1 MTVVVPPL
9 DSPMSDAGFVGAAE
23 TFWADVRRRF
33 FRNKVA
39 MFCLLVVIVIVIVG
53 VFADLIAPY
62 GYDDQFVG
70 GLRESPSWKF
80 LLGTDQLGRDLFSRI
95 VFGARLS
102 IMIALGTV
110 FFSLIL
116 QMLIGGIAGWRGGWF
131 DTIAMR
137 ICDAMMAI
145 PYIAIAFAGLTIF
158 TFLRGSLSFT
168 ESIIFV
174 VVISVIRQIPTGARQ
189 MRALVI
195 QYKGQDYV
203 EAARAVGCSE
213 PQIVIRHLV
222 PNIAPQFIAGLGQS
236 VGVAIINESAYS
248 FLGVGVQEPQPSWG
262 LLLAGARGELTSHP
276 HLFWAPA
283 ICFAVTIT
291 AFLFV
296 TEGLRDATDPK
307 LRGA

>member
-1 MTVVVPPL
+1 MTAIVPAAATLP
-9 DSPMSDAGFVGAAE
+9 DDIFSGAPE

-39 MFCLLVVIVIVIVG
+39 MFCLFIVFVIIFVG
-53 VFADLIAPY
+53 IFANQIAPY

-70 GLRESPSWKF
+70 GIRDSPGRKF

-110 FFSLIL
+110 VFSLIL
-116 QMLIGGIAGWRGGWF
+116 QMVVGGIAGWRGGWF
-131 DTIAMR
+131 DTVAMR
-137 ICDAMMAI
+137 ICDALLAI
-145 PYIAIAFAGLTIF
+145 PYVAIAFAGLTIF
-158 TFLRGSLSFT
+158 SFLRGSLSFT

-174 VVISVIRQIPTGARQ
+174 VVISVIRQIPSGARQ
-189 MRALVI
+189 MRALVL
-195 QYKGQDYV
+195 QYKGQDYI

-213 PQIVIRHLV
+213 RRIVLNHLV

>member
-1 MTVVVPPL
+1 
-9 DSPMSDAGFVGAAE
+9 
-23 TFWADVRRRF
+23 
-33 FRNKVA
+33 
-39 MFCLLVVIVIVIVG
+39 MFCLLVVIGIIIVG
-53 VFADLIAPY
+53 IFADLIAPY

-70 GLRESPSWKF
+70 GLRESPSTKF

-110 FFSLIL
+110 VFSLVL
-116 QMLIGGIAGWRGGWF
+116 QMLVGGIAGWRGGWF

-158 TFLRGSLSFT
+158 TFLRGSLSFM

-189 MRALVI
+189 MRALVL
-195 QYKGQDYV
+195 QYKVNDYI

-213 PQIVIRHLV
+213 KRIVLNHLV

>member
-1 MTVVVPPL
+1 MTAIVP
-9 DSPMSDAGFVGAAE
+9 AAATVPDDHFSEAPE

-39 MFCLLVVIVIVIVG
+39 MFCLFIVFVIIFVG
-53 VFADLIAPY
+53 IFANQIAPY

-70 GLRESPSWKF
+70 GIRDSPGRKF

-110 FFSLIL
+110 VFSLIL
-116 QMLIGGIAGWRGGWF
+116 QMVVGGIAGWRGGWF
-131 DTIAMR
+131 DTVAMR
-137 ICDAMMAI
+137 ICDALMAI
-145 PYIAIAFAGLTIF
+145 PYVAIAFAGLTIF
-158 TFLRGSLSFT
+158 SFLRGALSFT

-189 MRALVI
+189 MRALVL
-195 QYKGQDYV
+195 QYKGQDYI

-213 PQIVIRHLV
+213 RRIVMSHLV

>member
-1 MTVVVPPL
+1 MTTILP
-9 DSPMSDAGFVGAAE
+9 GAATLPDDTFSGAPE

-33 FRNKVA
+33 VRNKVA
-39 MFCLLVVIVIVIVG
+39 MFCLLIVIGIIVVG
-53 VFADLIAPY
+53 IFANQIAPY

-70 GLRESPSWKF
+70 GIRDSPGGKF

-110 FFSLIL
+110 IVSLVL

-131 DTIAMR
+131 DTVAMR
-137 ICDAMMAI
+137 ICDALMAI
-145 PYIAIAFAGLTIF
+145 PYVAIAFAGLTIF

-168 ESIIFV
+168 ESIIFL

-189 MRALVI
+189 MRALVL
-195 QYKGQDYV
+195 QYKGQDYI

-213 PQIVIRHLV
+213 RRIVLSHLV